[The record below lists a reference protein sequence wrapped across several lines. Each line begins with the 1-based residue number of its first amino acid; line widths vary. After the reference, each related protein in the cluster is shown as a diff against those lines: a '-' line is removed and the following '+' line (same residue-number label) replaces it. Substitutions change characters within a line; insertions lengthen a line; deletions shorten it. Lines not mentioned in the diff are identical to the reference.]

1 MTTLNSVQHQMNQA
15 QAEKIRG
22 KNQSATNDDQSLKKI
37 SILISK
43 EMHRAIKLHAIRN
56 DTSIK
61 DYITELILSR
71 FEEEN

>member
-1 MTTLNSVQHQMNQA
+1 MTTLNSVQHQMNKE
-15 QAEKIRG
+15 QAEEIRE
-22 KNQSATNDDQSLKKI
+22 KKQSSTDDQSLKKI

>member
-1 MTTLNSVQHQMNQA
+1 MTTLNSVQHQMNKEQS
-15 QAEKIRG
+15 EEIRG
-22 KNQSATNDDQSLKKI
+22 QSKSATDNQSLKKI

>member
-1 MTTLNSVQHQMNQA
+1 MTTLNSVQHQMNQV
-15 QAEKIRG
+15 QAEKIRE
-22 KNQSATNDDQSLKKI
+22 KNQSATDDQSLKKI

>member
-1 MTTLNSVQHQMNQA
+1 MTTLNSVQHQMNKEQS
-15 QAEKIRG
+15 EKIREQS
-22 KNQSATNDDQSLKKI
+22 KSATDDQSLKKI

>member
-1 MTTLNSVQHQMNQA
+1 MTTLNSVQHQMNKE
-15 QAEKIRG
+15 QAEDIRE
-22 KNQSATNDDQSLKKI
+22 KKQSSTDDQSLKKI

>member
-1 MTTLNSVQHQMNQA
+1 MNKE
-15 QAEKIRG
+15 QAEDIRE
-22 KNQSATNDDQSLKKI
+22 KKQSSTDDQSLKKI

>member
-1 MTTLNSVQHQMNQA
+1 MTTLNSVQHQMIKE
-15 QAEKIRG
+15 QAEEIRE
-22 KNQSATNDDQSLKKI
+22 KKQSSADDQSLKKI

-61 DYITELILSR
+61 DYITELILSK

>member
-1 MTTLNSVQHQMNQA
+1 MTTLNSVQHQMNKE
-15 QAEKIRG
+15 QAEDIRE
-22 KNQSATNDDQSLKKI
+22 KEQSSTDNQSLKKI

>member
-1 MTTLNSVQHQMNQA
+1 MTTLNSVQHQMNQV
-15 QAEKIRG
+15 QAEKIRE
-22 KNQSATNDDQSLKKI
+22 KNESATDDQPLKKI

>member
-1 MTTLNSVQHQMNQA
+1 MNQV
-15 QAEKIRG
+15 QAEKIRE
-22 KNQSATNDDQSLKKI
+22 KNQSATDDQSLKKI